1 MSKIII
7 SERDLPFSS
16 QQMLIL
22 GKEPSLWQRIRSGGN
37 GTPAMVYLEGP
48 EELQGWEKGEGDL
61 CHAVFQRFE
70 NGILIRLNKTNWM
83 KYVRVPD
90 ADVVGVQMKHLPR
103 TSAQHIGAELTLV
116 TTLGAFRF
124 EVLYGQV
131 EQLRKFIEGQCGWQ
145 LEEGKDLY

>member
-7 SERDLPFSS
+7 SERDLPFSG

-22 GKEPSLWQRIRSGGN
+22 GKEPSFWQRLRSGGN
-37 GTPAMVYLEGP
+37 GTPAMVYLQGA
-48 EELQGWEKGEGDL
+48 EELKNWEKGQGDL

-70 NGILIRLNKTNWM
+70 KGILVRLNKTNWM

-90 ADVVGVQMKHLPR
+90 GDVLRVKLTHLMR
-103 TSAQHIGAELTLV
+103 TAAQHAGAELTLV
-116 TTLGAFRF
+116 TTAGDFRF

-131 EQLRKFIEGQCGWQ
+131 EQLRRFIMEQCGWP
-145 LEEGKDLY
+145 LEEEHQGF